1 MSMDAHQE
9 IIKAMAGFVEE
20 KLTWL
25 NPVAD
30 NWQPSDILP
39 DLTAGDWY
47 EALQRLRSAAQGL
60 SDEVLVVLAGNT
72 ITEEAL
78 PSYQSMLNRYRG
90 IGDQTGASDSSWARW
105 VRGWTAEENRHGELL
120 NTYLYLSGRVD
131 MRAVQLTTQ
140 HLIRNGFDPKTA
152 NDPYTGLIY
161 TSFQERATRISHGNM
176 AKRAS
181 QGGDAILGKIC
192 NLVAGD
198 EARHEEAYKSFVKKL
213 LELDAGGTLVAFA
226 DMMKTK
232 VTMPARLMSDG
243 VEQDLFG
250 RFAIVAQRIGVYTA
264 RDYADIIKHLVEYW
278 NVAGL
283 SGISGEG
290 AAAQDYLC
298 TVGTHY
304 QRFAERIEG
313 RFLRQPRAPLSWVFD
328 RPV

>member
-1 MSMDAHQE
+1 MDTHRDVIQ
-9 IIKAMAGFVEE
+9 AMEGFIEE
-20 KLTWL
+20 RLTWL
-25 NPVAD
+25 NPVGES
-30 NWQPSDILP
+30 WQPSDILP
-39 DLTAGDWY
+39 DLTAGNWH
-47 EALQRLRSAAQGL
+47 EALQRLRHAAQGL
-60 SDEVLVVLAGNT
+60 SDDILVVLVGDT

-78 PSYQSMLNRYRG
+78 PSYQSMLNRYQG
-90 IGDQTGASDSSWARW
+90 IGDQTGASDSPWARW

-152 NDPYTGLIY
+152 TDPYKGLIY
-161 TSFQERATRISHGNM
+161 TSFQERATRISHGNVARM
-176 AKRAS
+176 ANQSGEAM
-181 QGGDAILGKIC
+181 LGKIC

-226 DMMKTK
+226 DMMKAQ

-243 VEQDLFG
+243 IERDLFS
-250 RFAIVAQRIGVYTA
+250 RFVIVAQRIGVYTA
-264 RDYADIIKHLVEYW
+264 RDYADIIEHLVEYW

-283 SGISGEG
+283 SGLSGEG

-298 TVGTHY
+298 TLGAHY

-313 RFLRQPRAPLSWVFD
+313 RSARHPRSSLSWIFD